1 MNKISQAE
9 VGQMMKLSAN
19 SLRALSEENQELK
32 SKVAHYE
39 KKDHAEKIASLMEE
53 KSIETELS
61 FSEKVAGLM
70 KRDDLSVVEEAVGL
84 TASQAKL
91 ASVHDETRVPV
102 DGSSD
107 DEGSSAAL
115 NFASNLA
122 GS

>member
-9 VGQMMKLSAN
+9 VGQMMKLSAS
-19 SLRALSEENQELK
+19 SLRVLSEENTELK
-32 SKVAHYE
+32 SKLAHYE
-39 KKDHAEKIASLMEE
+39 KKDHAEKIASLMED

-102 DGSSD
+102 DGSSE
-107 DEGSSAAL
+107 DEGGSAAL
-115 NFASNLA
+115 TFASNLA